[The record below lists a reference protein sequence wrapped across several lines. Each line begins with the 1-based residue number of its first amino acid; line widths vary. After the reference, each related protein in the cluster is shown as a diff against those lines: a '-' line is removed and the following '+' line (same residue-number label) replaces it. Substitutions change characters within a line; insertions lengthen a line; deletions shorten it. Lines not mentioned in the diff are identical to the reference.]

1 MIDLSSR
8 QTIVL
13 LSLPIYGPDDRDY
26 PSYRLTLRSGE
37 HPLWQQWLPAPPVVR
52 QMPRHVLQVTLF
64 PQQLPKAESY
74 ELWVEGQTGGGWN
87 PLGRVTLHRKN

>member
-13 LSLPIYGPDDRDY
+13 LSLPIYGPDDQVY
-26 PSYRLTLRSGE
+26 PGYRLTLRSGE
-37 HPLWQQWLPAPPVVR
+37 QPLWQQWLPAPQVVR

-74 ELWVEGQTGGGWN
+74 ELGVEGQTGSGRN
-87 PLGRVTLHRKN
+87 SLGHVMLQRKN